1 MWIEEPDL
9 NLLTDLFEIDKSRYN
24 EVINGRQKKT
34 VTDGVSIQYVSH
46 YVCDSFDMPSWVI
59 LTIEIGKNVALPLA
73 VGILSSYLYDKL
85 KNRKDT
91 KVIINNQQVE
101 INAIKIEKLILTN
114 INIVYSEENATKET
128 EKK

>member
-1 MWIEEPDL
+1 
-9 NLLTDLFEIDKSRYN
+9 
-24 EVINGRQKKT
+24 
-34 VTDGVSIQYVSH
+34 
-46 YVCDSFDMPSWVI
+46 MPSWVI